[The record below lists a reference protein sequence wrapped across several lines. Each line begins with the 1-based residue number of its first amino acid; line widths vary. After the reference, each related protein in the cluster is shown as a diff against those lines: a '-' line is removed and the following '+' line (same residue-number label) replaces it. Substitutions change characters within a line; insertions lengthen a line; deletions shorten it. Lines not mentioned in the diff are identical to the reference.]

1 MRRLS
6 QLSDECRTHLELA
19 LAAEDPQEK
28 NYHIRTVMQAGCVDD
43 VPDEFRPDVDSE
55 EEAEANRDLLRS

>member
-19 LAAEDPQEK
+19 LAADDPAEK
-28 NYHIRTVMQAGCVDD
+28 DFHIRTVMQAGCVEE
-43 VPDEFRPDVDSE
+43 VPDELGTE
-55 EEAEANRDLLRS
+55 